1 MTDIPVTKF
10 EQTHVSLVLD
20 RSGSMKSAQEET
32 IGAVNGYLADARKDP
47 NLKECD
53 FELALFDAQ
62 GPYEVIRAGAPCNL
76 KDITAEDFVPRGYTP
91 LFDAVGRGISSLDER
106 LAKTGDKKAILV
118 VVTDGFE
125 NSSKEFTLK
134 KVQELIAD
142 KRSKGW
148 LVIFLGAGLE
158 AAQQGLNL
166 GFKADTIANIGLTQ
180 TNLQSVRGAVYAM
193 NSAYASMDSFE
204 DAAFVA
210 EGASFSDEDRKA
222 MGDDT
227 AGGGLTKKPRFSE
240 GQPGG
245 FGGTLPPRKG

>member
-1 MTDIPVTKF
+1 MTTKF
-10 EQTHVSLVLD
+10 EQTHVALVLD

-53 FELALFDAQ
+53 FELALFDNQ
-62 GPYEVIRAGAPCNL
+62 NPYEVIRTGAPCNL
-76 KDITAEDFVPRGYTP
+76 ADITDQDFVPRGYTP

-134 KVQELIAD
+134 KVQELLAD

-158 AAQQGLNL
+158 AAQQGLNM
-166 GFKADTIANIGLTQ
+166 GFRVDTIANIGLTQ
-180 TNLQSVRGAVYAM
+180 TNLQSVSRSVYAM
-193 NSAYASMDSFE
+193 NAGAAAGAEESTMDSL
-204 DAAFVA
+204 
-210 EGASFSDEDRKA
+210 SFSDEDRKA
-222 MGDDT
+222 MGDNS
-227 AGGGLTKKPRFSE
+227 AGEGLVSVEQRRADRGELAKGKYVKPSQ
-240 GQPGG
+240 G
-245 FGGTLPPRKG
+245 